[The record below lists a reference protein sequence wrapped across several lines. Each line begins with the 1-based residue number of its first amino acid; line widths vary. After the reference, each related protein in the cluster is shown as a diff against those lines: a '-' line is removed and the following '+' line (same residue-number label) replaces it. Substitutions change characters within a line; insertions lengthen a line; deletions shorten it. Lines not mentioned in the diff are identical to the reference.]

1 MRRHVWRI
9 LVPPLLLF
17 SLFAAH
23 VAPSDPQRG
32 PRERGVALDDDLPT
46 IPDVAEGGGE
56 EGEGE
61 DEDHVSV
68 EEEASD
74 LATLKE
80 ELNQGRNG
88 SWTRESL
95 VQGNDL
101 GNSATRLFG
110 AAEEAFSVTVTE
122 AQKRNST
129 GAARRWGSHPL
140 PPLQEYIAR
149 RSDGGARWTAY
160 FHDQA
165 IAIIQQTSEG
175 TVLNCTLQE
184 VIQVWEQREAL
195 AYLGHVMPLVPVPFQ
210 HMVHLVTLCGTFTP
224 YQPQPIT
231 AQQTPA
237 NKLWWLDM
245 SALQGILPG
254 TLWCGMGDQAA
265 TYHQLGPRRQLDSC
279 CRAHDHCP
287 IKLRPMMTRYGL
299 TNYGFKTM
307 SHCSCDLEFYRCLKA
322 AGDSV
327 ATMVGQVYF
336 NYLKMECID
345 VPSPKSCYSPSVTIR
360 TLNAPFPS
368 ETATEAPPPPS
379 PFPATSGTE
388 TRDAQERTKNKN
400 KKNKNKGRRR
410 PRLSCLRRDA
420 EGGCRFWLPNPKGFT
435 TRLQIV
441 KTSLNF

>member
-1 MRRHVWRI
+1 MRRYVWRI

-23 VAPSDPQRG
+23 VTPSDPQHG
-32 PRERGVALDDDLPT
+32 PQERAEALDNGLSA
-46 IPDVAEGGGE
+46 IPNAAEVGE
-56 EGEGE
+56 EEE
-61 DEDHVSV
+61 DLVSV

-74 LATLKE
+74 LDTLRE
-80 ELNQGRNG
+80 ELNQGHGG
-88 SWTRESL
+88 SGTREEGPG
-95 VQGNDL
+95 GNDL
-101 GNSATRLFG
+101 RHSATRLSG
-110 AAEEAFSVTVTE
+110 GAEESLSVTE
-122 AQKRNST
+122 GQRRNAT

-140 PPLQEYIAR
+140 PPLEEYIAK
-149 RSDGGARWTAY
+149 RSDGGASWTAY

-165 IAIIQQTSEG
+165 IAIIQQTHEG

-195 AYLGHVMPLVPVPFQ
+195 AYLGRVMPLVPVPFQ

-224 YQPQPIT
+224 YQPQPIA

-299 TNYGFKTM
+299 TNYGFKTR

-345 VPSPKSCYSPSVTIR
+345 VPGPKSCYSPSVTIR
-360 TLNAPFPS
+360 TLNSPFPS
-368 ETATEAPPPPS
+368 ETAT
-379 PFPATSGTE
+379 
-388 TRDAQERTKNKN
+388 
-400 KKNKNKGRRR
+400 
-410 PRLSCLRRDA
+410 LSCLRRDT

-441 KTSLNF
+441 KTTLNF

>member
-1 MRRHVWRI
+1 M
-9 LVPPLLLF
+9 
-17 SLFAAH
+17 
-23 VAPSDPQRG
+23 
-32 PRERGVALDDDLPT
+32 
-46 IPDVAEGGGE
+46 
-56 EGEGE
+56 
-61 DEDHVSV
+61 

-74 LATLKE
+74 RDTLEE
-80 ELNQGRNG
+80 ELNQVLNG
-88 SWTRESL
+88 SWTRREPSGGPNGGPNDVENTATNRFSFEGDVDEEEES
-95 VQGNDL
+95 VPKASTG
-101 GNSATRLFG
+101 R
-110 AAEEAFSVTVTE
+110 
-122 AQKRNST
+122 RNGT

-140 PPLQEYIAR
+140 PPLEEYVAK
-149 RSDGGARWTAY
+149 RSDGGTSWTAY

-175 TVLNCTLQE
+175 TVVNCTLQE

-195 AYLGHVMPLVPVPFQ
+195 AHLGRVMPLVPVPFQ

-224 YQPQPIT
+224 YQPQPIV

-360 TLNAPFPS
+360 TINVSFPS
-368 ETATEAPPPPS
+368 DAATVAPPPPPPPS
-379 PFPATSGTE
+379 SSTSGTK
-388 TRDAQERTKNKN
+388 TRDAQERTKNN
-400 KKNKNKGRRR
+400 KNKNKRRRR
-410 PRLSCLRRDA
+410 PRLSCLRRDG

-441 KTSLNF
+441 KTTLNF